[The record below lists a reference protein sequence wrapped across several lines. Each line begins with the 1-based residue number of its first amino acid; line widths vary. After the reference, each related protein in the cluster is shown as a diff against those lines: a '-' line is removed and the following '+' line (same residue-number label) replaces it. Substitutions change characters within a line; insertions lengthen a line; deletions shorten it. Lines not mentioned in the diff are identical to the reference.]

1 MPLVRLLE
9 EQISANSDPTEPMP
23 ETPPTGMAG
32 PTNTAVPKVFAL
44 LVIGL
49 S

>member
-9 EQISANSDPTEPMP
+9 EKISANSDPTAPMP
-23 ETPPTGMAG
+23 ETPPTGMAS
-32 PTNTAVPKVFAL
+32 PANTAVPKVFAL

-49 S
+49 A